1 MADDVTLNEMSGG
14 DVVGADEIS
23 GVKYQRVKII
33 AGANGTNDGD
43 VCAGAPLPV
52 TAAITAVVPGVA
64 ATSLGKAIDTALG
77 ATDTGVLALAVRDD
91 TLNVRSGT
99 ENDVEPLHTDAS
111 GALWTRDA
119 AVATAIGVEDAAET
133 AGGGLMMAGAVRRD
147 TCASSAGAT
156 GDNAT
161 INTDAVGALWVD
173 PQGNVA
179 HDTAD
184 AGNPV
189 KVGGRA
195 VLTTSTQTM
204 VAAND
209 RTDFLA
215 DADGAQITTPY
226 CPKGDILSVRVSNTD
241 GASTAFTVFDN
252 AAGMKNY
259 ITTIVGYNSSATGCY
274 VDLRDG
280 TAGGVIFTIPLP
292 AGGGCVINFPVPL
305 KQPTAA
311 TALAFDV
318 SGAISTV
325 YLSLVGFK
333 SKVA

>member
-1 MADDVTLNEMSGG
+1 MADDVTLNTMTGG
-14 DVVGADEIS
+14 DVIGADEIT
-23 GVKYQRVKII
+23 GVKYQRVKLIE
-33 AGANGTNDGD
+33 GANGTNDGD
-43 VCAGAPLPV
+43 ISAANPLPV
-52 TAAITAVVPGVA
+52 EGTVTANLSATDNAVLDTIDSVLDTIATAV
-64 ATSLGKAIDTALG
+64 
-77 ATDTGVLALAVRDD
+77 
-91 TLNVRSGT
+91 
-99 ENDVEPLHTDAS
+99 
-111 GALWTRDA
+111 
-119 AVATAIGVEDAAET
+119 GVEDAGET
-133 AGGGLMMAGAVRRD
+133 ALGGLMMAGAVRRD
-147 TCASSAGAT
+147 TCASSSTTT
-156 GDNAT
+156 GDNST
-161 INTDAVGALWVD
+161 INTDANGALWVD

-179 HDTAD
+179 HDAGD
-184 AGNPV
+184 VGNPV

-215 DADGAQITTPY
+215 DADGTQITTPY

-259 ITTIVGYNSSATGCY
+259 ITSITGYNSSATGCY
-274 VDLRDG
+274 VDIRDG
-280 TAGGVIFTIPLP
+280 TAGAIIATFPLP
-292 AGGGCVINFPVPL
+292 AGGGFVFTPCVPF

-318 SGAISTV
+318 SGAITTV
-325 YLSLVGFK
+325 YLTVTGFK

>member
-111 GALWTRDA
+111 
-119 AVATAIGVEDAAET
+119 
-133 AGGGLMMAGAVRRD
+133 
-147 TCASSAGAT
+147 
-156 GDNAT
+156 
-161 INTDAVGALWVD
+161 GALWVD

-280 TAGGVIFTIPLP
+280 TAGAVLFTIPLP
-292 AGGGCVINFPVPL
+292 AGGGCVINLPVPL